1 MIEAPL
7 IAPSPMAPGDGKFVP
22 TAQRF
27 FLSSKEYYQ
36 RGNIGG
42 AEHCLVS
49 ALRLDPNHH
58 AALTSLACIVQ
69 DRRQFAASLAL
80 AQRAVNLEPQNPAY
94 LGNLGNALFR
104 ADRYDEAARCHMQ
117 AIRIASE
124 RRAAGEEVNQF
135 GLAGLWHNLG
145 LARMAASRPEQAVQC
160 FRTALELAPQEARIR
175 RDLGIALLGSGQFG
189 EGLVAHEARW
199 DELQK
204 NPIWDSGI
212 PRWEGQDLAGRT
224 IIVHHEQ
231 GFGDTIQFC
240 RFLPWL
246 KERGAHVIAAVP
258 QPLLRLIAISGLADE
273 VAEVNGPP
281 PPADYHSPMLSVP
294 AFLGLTLETIPF
306 GPPGASMAGAP
317 YLRAP
322 DNGLGI
328 PIHKPAGCL
337 LTVGLCWA
345 GSSGYVPDM
354 RRSMPFHHMLQLVD
368 LPQLSFVSLQKGERV
383 ADIANHGMRSLIGD
397 LSGILGD
404 FADTAAA
411 LMQVDLV
418 VSVDT
423 SVLHLAGALGRPT
436 IALLSNW
443 RCWRWLT
450 GRDDTPW
457 YPSMRL
463 VTQETPGDWP
473 GVIDQVKSIICEA
486 EIESETT
493 VTETR
498 PLVAA

>member
-7 IAPSPMAPGDGKFVP
+7 IAPPEDGKFIP
-22 TAQRF
+22 TAHRF
-27 FLSSKEYYQ
+27 FLSSKAYYE
-36 RGNIGG
+36 RGNIGA

-69 DRRQFAASLAL
+69 DRRQFDAALAL
-80 AQRAVNLEPQNPAY
+80 AQRAVNLEPRNPAY

-104 ADRYDEAARCHMQ
+104 CDRYQEAAAAIMQ
-117 AIRIASE
+117 AIGIANE
-124 RRAAGEEVNQF
+124 RQQAGEEVNQF

-145 LARMAASRPEQAVQC
+145 LARIAAGRPDQAVQC
-160 FRTALELAPQEARIR
+160 FRTALALAPQESRIR

-189 EGLVAHEARW
+189 EGLIAHEARW

-204 NPIWDSGI
+204 NPVWDSGI
-212 PRWEGQDLAGRT
+212 PRWEGEDLAGKT

-231 GFGDTIQFC
+231 GFGDTLQFC

-246 KERGAHVIAAVP
+246 RERGARVIVAVP
-258 QPLLRLIAISGLADE
+258 QPLLRLMAISGLADGVCE
-273 VAEVNGPP
+273 VTGPP
-281 PPADYHSPMLSVP
+281 PPADYHSPMMSVP
-294 AFLGLTLETIPF
+294 AHLGVTLETIP
-306 GPPGASMAGAP
+306 GAP

-322 DNGLGI
+322 EAGLGI
-328 PIHKPAGCL
+328 PVMKPDGVRL
-337 LTVGLCWA
+337 MVGVVWA

-354 RRSMPFHHMLQLVD
+354 RRSMPFPHVLRLVD
-368 LPQLSFVSLQKGERV
+368 IPELGFVSLQKGDRA
-383 ADIANHGMRSLIGD
+383 ADIAAHGARSLIGD
-397 LSGILGD
+397 LSGLLGD

-411 LMQVDLV
+411 LMQVDIV

-423 SVLHLAGALGRPT
+423 AVLHLAGALGRPT

-473 GVIDQVKSIICEA
+473 GVMAMVRQIILDA
-486 EIESETT
+486 EIEEE
-493 VTETR
+493 VTMIGSSTIE
-498 PLVAA
+498 PAAAA

>member
-7 IAPSPMAPGDGKFVP
+7 IAPPEGGQFVP
-22 TAQRF
+22 TAHRF
-27 FLSSKEYYQ
+27 FLSSKEYYE
-36 RGNIGG
+36 RGNIGA
-42 AEHCLVS
+42 AEQCLVS

-69 DRRQFAASLAL
+69 DRRQFDASLAL

-104 ADRYDEAARCHMQ
+104 ADRYDAAARCHMQ
-117 AIRIASE
+117 AIRIATE
-124 RRAAGEEVNQF
+124 RREAGEEVNQF
-135 GLAGLWHNLG
+135 GVAGLWHNLG
-145 LARMAASRPEQAVQC
+145 LARMAASQPEQAVQC
-160 FRTALELAPQEARIR
+160 FRTALALAPQESRIR
-175 RDLGIALLGSGQFG
+175 RDLGIGLLGCGEFG
-189 EGLVAHEARW
+189 EGLIAHEARW
-199 DELQK
+199 DELAK
-204 NPIWDSGI
+204 SPIWDSGI
-212 PRWEGQDLAGRT
+212 PRWNGEDLAGKT

-240 RFLPWL
+240 RFLPQL
-246 KERGAHVIAAVP
+246 RYSGAHVIAAVP

-294 AFLGLTLETIPF
+294 AHLGLTLETIP
-306 GPPGASMAGAP
+306 SAP

-322 DNGLGI
+322 ESGLGI
-328 PIHKPAGCL
+328 PIHKPAGCEL
-337 LTVGLCWA
+337 MVGLCWA
-345 GSSGYVPDM
+345 GSSGYVPDL
-354 RRSMPFHHMLQLVD
+354 RRSMPFANLVPLLD
-368 LPQLSFVSLQKGERV
+368 MPSLAFVSLQKGDRV
-383 ADIANHGMRSLIGD
+383 ADIAAHGVRSLVGD
-397 LSGILGD
+397 LSGLLGD

-423 SVLHLAGALGRPT
+423 AVLHLAAALGRPT
-436 IALLSNW
+436 IAMLSNW

-450 GRDDTPW
+450 GRDDSPW

-463 VTQETPGDWP
+463 VTQETPGDWS
-473 GVIDQVKSIICEA
+473 GVMANVRQTILEA
-486 EIESETT
+486 EVESEVT
-493 VTETR
+493 VVDSV
-498 PLVAA
+498 PLPTIAA